1 MSIKTKGGI
10 DMSKKVVVAA
20 GMVLALSAGQ
30 LMAQE
35 TNSTGKVQS
44 TTVTCADLNWS
55 AEVLAAN
62 PDIAAMCQTVY
73 EKDGKLFA
81 KTSIEVVRVRGNT
94 MTFRPL
100 HIDGTKGDSRSVTLA
115 PSWRAKI
122 AGREYRASDLS
133 RGQNLNVYLPE
144 DRFALAIEDEVLE
157 ETDFVMIEEATA
169 MPTTASPLFLIGLVG
184 GAFLALGGLLSGIRR
199 RLA

>member
-1 MSIKTKGGI
+1 
-10 DMSKKVVVAA
+10 MSKKKIVVAV
-20 GMVLALSAGQ
+20 GMTLALSAGQ

-44 TTVTCADLNWS
+44 STVSCADLNWS
-55 AEVLAAN
+55 AEVLAQN

-94 MTFRPL
+94 MTFRPK
-100 HIDGTKGDSRSVTLA
+100 HVDGTLGDSRTVTLDS
-115 PSWRAKI
+115 SWRANI
-122 AGREYRASDLS
+122 AGREYRASDLM

-144 DRFALAIEDEVLE
+144 DRFALAVEDDDGL
-157 ETDFVMIEEATA
+157 DDADLMDIGAATE
-169 MPTTASPLFLIGLVG
+169 MPTTASPLFLVGLAG

>member
-1 MSIKTKGGI
+1 
-10 DMSKKVVVAA
+10 MSKKVVIAV
-20 GMVLALSAGQ
+20 GMALSLSAGQ
-30 LMAQE
+30 IMAQD
-35 TNSTGKVQS
+35 TTSTGKVQS

-62 PDIAAMCQTVY
+62 PDVAAMCQTVY

-100 HIDGTKGDSRSVTLA
+100 HIDGTKGDSRSVTLDS
-115 PSWRAKI
+115 SWRAQI
-122 AGREYRASDLS
+122 AGREYRASDLM

-144 DRFALAIEDEVLE
+144 DRFALAIEDEELDDA
-157 ETDFVMIEEATA
+157 DFMVIEDATE
-169 MPTTASPLFLIGLVG
+169 MPTTASPLFLVGLAG
-184 GAFLALGGLLSGIRR
+184 GAFLALGGMLSSIRR
-199 RLA
+199 RLS

>member
-1 MSIKTKGGI
+1 MALS
-10 DMSKKVVVAA
+10 
-20 GMVLALSAGQ
+20 LSAGS
-30 LMAQE
+30 LMAAKAVE
-35 TNSTGKVQS
+35 S

-62 PDIAAMCQTVY
+62 PDIAQMCRTVY
-73 EKDGKLFA
+73 EKDGRLFA
-81 KTSIEVVRVRGNT
+81 KTSVEVVRVRGNT

-100 HIDGTKGDSRSVTLA
+100 HTDGTKGDSRSVTLES
-115 PSWRAKI
+115 SWRANI
-122 AGREYRASDLS
+122 AGRQYRASDLM

-144 DRFALAIEDEVLE
+144 DRFALSIGDDDAHVHEMVDIED
-157 ETDFVMIEEATA
+157 ATE
-169 MPTTASPLFLIGLVG
+169 MPTTASPLFLVGLAG

>member
-1 MSIKTKGGI
+1 
-10 DMSKKVVVAA
+10 MSKKMVIAV
-20 GMVLALSAGQ
+20 GMALSLSAGHI
-30 LMAQE
+30 MAQDS
-35 TNSTGKVQS
+35 NSTGKVQS

-62 PDIAAMCQTVY
+62 PDVAAMCQTVY

-100 HIDGTKGDSRSVTLA
+100 HIDGTKGDSRSVTLDS
-115 PSWRAKI
+115 SWRAKI
-122 AGREYRASDLS
+122 AGREYRASDLM

-144 DRFALAIEDEVLE
+144 DRFALAIEDSD
-157 ETDFVMIEEATA
+157 DFMVIEEATE
-169 MPTTASPLFLIGLVG
+169 MPTTASPLFLVGLAG
-184 GAFLALGGLLSGIRR
+184 GAFLALGGMLSGIRR
-199 RLA
+199 RLS

>member
-1 MSIKTKGGI
+1 
-10 DMSKKVVVAA
+10 MSKKMVIAVGMAA
-20 GMVLALSAGQ
+20 ALSSGSLLA
-30 LMAQE
+30 ATAVE
-35 TNSTGKVQS
+35 S

-62 PDIAAMCQTVY
+62 PDVGAMCQTVY
-73 EKDGKLFA
+73 ERDGRLFA

-100 HIDGTKGDSRSVTLA
+100 HIDGTKGDSRSVTLDS
-115 PSWRAKI
+115 SWRAKI
-122 AGREYRASDLS
+122 AGREYRASDLM

-144 DRFALAIEDEVLE
+144 DRFALAIEDEELDDA
-157 ETDFVMIEEATA
+157 DFMVIEDATE
-169 MPTTASPLFLIGLVG
+169 MPTTASPLFLVGLAG
-184 GAFLALGGLLSGIRR
+184 GAFLALGGLLSSIRR

>member
-1 MSIKTKGGI
+1 
-10 DMSKKVVVAA
+10 MSKKMVVIA
-20 GMVLALSAGQ
+20 GMALALSAGQ

-35 TNSTGKVQS
+35 TTSTGKVHS
-44 TTVTCADLNWS
+44 STVTCADLNWS

-62 PDIAAMCQTVY
+62 PDIGSMCQTVY
-73 EKDGKLFA
+73 EKDGNLYA

-100 HIDGTKGDSRSVTLA
+100 HIDGTKGDSRSVTLDS
-115 PSWRAKI
+115 SWRAKI
-122 AGREYRASDLS
+122 AGREYRASDLM

-144 DRFALAIEDEVLE
+144 DRFALAIEDDELDD
-157 ETDFVMIEEATA
+157 TDFMVIEDATE
-169 MPTTASPLFLIGLVG
+169 MPTTASPLFLLGLAG

>member
-1 MSIKTKGGI
+1 
-10 DMSKKVVVAA
+10 MSKKKI
-20 GMVLALSAGQ
+20 VLAIGMAAAVSSGQ
-30 LMAQE
+30 LWAKTVE
-35 TNSTGKVQS
+35 S

-73 EKDGKLFA
+73 ERDGKLFA

-94 MTFRPL
+94 MTFRPK
-100 HIDGTKGDSRSVTLA
+100 HTDGTLGDSRSVTLDS
-115 PSWRAKI
+115 SWRANI
-122 AGREYRASDLS
+122 GGRQYRASDLS
-133 RGQNLNVYLPE
+133 RGQSLNVYLPE
-144 DRFALAIEDEVLE
+144 DRFALAVEDDDGLDETDMMHDIED
-157 ETDFVMIEEATA
+157 ATV
-169 MPTTASPLFLIGLVG
+169 MPTTASPLFLVGLAG

>member
-1 MSIKTKGGI
+1 MSQ
-10 DMSKKVVVAA
+10 KKVVAA
-20 GMVLALSAGQ
+20 VGMALALSAGQ

-35 TNSTGKVQS
+35 TSSSGAVQS
-44 TTVTCADLNWS
+44 STVTCADLNWS

-73 EKDGKLFA
+73 EKDGRLFA

-94 MTFRPL
+94 MTFRPK
-100 HIDGTKGDSRSVTLA
+100 HTDGTLGDSRSVTLDS
-115 PSWRAKI
+115 SWRANI
-122 AGREYRASDLS
+122 GGRQYRASDLM
-133 RGQNLNVYLPE
+133 RGQSLNVYLPE
-144 DRFALAIEDEVLE
+144 DRFALAVEDDDGLDDADLMAIED
-157 ETDFVMIEEATA
+157 ATE
-169 MPTTASPLFLIGLVG
+169 MPTTASPLFLVGLAG